1 MNEVGEITTQVL
13 SADQVSVLL
22 LILFFVV
29 VADVL
34 KSWLLSGAVNNLRK
48 TVDAGLSGQRTDIKD
63 TDQGVRKLAETIAD
77 VNKKMLEAVASF
89 GSQIMEKVEAGF
101 SKTHSRLGAFGEQM
115 AAHDRDAAQRAVR
128 IEGKVREGVDEVSGL
143 VIGQAAVLADRVATS
158 LDTATGQLR
167 QALADEIA
175 TIHLRHDQ
183 SDERHTAL
191 LTLCET
197 AAGILN
203 EVAEQ
208 MREHRAESARSAQVE
223 MAQQTIDGINRRLDD
238 VQTTIDRVGAAGAL
252 GGGGGPVGIA
262 AGGDGAGV
270 GGDGRTGFLDEHADG
285 GGAGADGRSAA
296 GGGDDAKPGG

>member
-1 MNEVGEITTQVL
+1 MNEVGEITKNVL
-13 SADQVSVLL
+13 SADQVSVIL
-22 LILFFVV
+22 LILGIVV
-29 VADVL
+29 LADLL
-34 KSWLLSGAVNNLRK
+34 KSWMLSGAVNNLRK
-48 TVDAGLSGQRTDIKD
+48 TVDAGLSGQRTDIREA
-63 TDQGVRKLAETIAD
+63 DQGVRKLADMID
-77 VNKKMLEAVASF
+77 VLSRSWVKATDDL
-89 GSQIMEKVEAGF
+89 AG
-101 SKTHSRLGAFGEQM
+101 RLQKSIDVGFLTTTRSLSTVGDQM

-128 IEGKVREGVDEVSGL
+128 IENKLREGVDEVSGV

-183 SDERHTAL
+183 SEERHTAL

-252 GGGGGPVGIA
+252 GGGGGADALA
-262 AGGDGAGV
+262 AGGAGAG
-270 GGDGRTGFLDEHADG
+270 GGSTGVLDEHADG
-285 GGAGADGRSAA
+285 GAAGAAGRGAA
-296 GGGDDAKPGG
+296 GGGGDAQPGG